1 MVLLIENEFY
11 WDSPPIKLQVEDQS
25 AEIENLFILSP
36 PKVPLHKLITAEAT
50 IHSYKP
56 GKKYKIAFWQNSPS
70 GYEKIGES
78 DTDTF
83 QSNEEKSYTIEFS
96 PSEPGIHEIH
106 AYLYENDKLLSRD
119 YERVITKD

>member
-1 MVLLIENEFY
+1 VVLLIENEFY

-78 DTDTF
+78 NTDTF
-83 QSNEEKSYTIEFS
+83 QSNEEKSYTIEFFQQVNLVFMRYTL
-96 PSEPGIHEIH
+96 IFMKMIN
-106 AYLYENDKLLSRD
+106 Y
-119 YERVITKD
+119 